1 MLGGRYGCLECV
13 IVDVEG
19 SSDVD
24 EIVVPRGGGWDANQL
39 AGRFGDA
46 ARTGDG
52 WTASPPRSLIRA
64 QNSDWG
70 WCGDATAMPENLP
83 VARPLNREKLI
94 REAYSGEWSVCHFS
108 LAVTSPPSPLS
119 PATGD
124 ASLPPV
130 PLRGRELIVEHGS
143 TTHSIMCVVAIA

>member
-1 MLGGRYGCLECV
+1 MTEWEWGVGK
-13 IVDVEG
+13 
-19 SSDVD
+19 
-24 EIVVPRGGGWDANQL
+24 A
-39 AGRFGDA
+39 AGRAAAAYRSFGFGFCLDFV
-46 ARTGDG
+46 
-52 WTASPPRSLIRA
+52 WI
-64 QNSDWG
+64 SDFG
-70 WCGDATAMPENLP
+70 
-83 VARPLNREKLI
+83 RPLNREKLI
-94 REAYSGEWSVCHFS
+94 REAYSGEWSVCRFS

>member
-1 MLGGRYGCLECV
+1 MPRMRHCRERPRPSR
-13 IVDVEG
+13 

-24 EIVVPRGGGWDANQL
+24 EIVLPRGGGWDANQL

-52 WTASPPRSLIRA
+52 WTASPTRSLIRA

-83 VARPLNREKLI
+83 
-94 REAYSGEWSVCHFS
+94 G
-108 LAVTSPPSPLS
+108 
-119 PATGD
+119 AT
-124 ASLPPV
+124 
-130 PLRGRELIVEHGS
+130 
-143 TTHSIMCVVAIA
+143 T